1 MRKPGSMWSL
11 ETLCRVRLSRHFF
24 MRDFLYSE
32 IGNFHQKQNLPE
44 NPDLAIETGSAFCQA
59 LLDPLEETF
68 GRVAVRSGYR
78 SPSLNTFGNENRLN
92 CARTCSK
99 TLNP

>member
-11 ETLCRVRLSRHFF
+11 ETFGRVRLSRHFF

-44 NPDLAIETGSAFCQA
+44 NPDLVIETGRAFCQT
-59 LLDPLEETF
+59 LLDESTLHHLLLLL
-68 GRVAVRSGYR
+68 GRQWR
-78 SPSLNTFGNENRLN
+78 FQFIF
-92 CARTCSK
+92 
-99 TLNP
+99 